1 MSKLIKNNI
10 DRLKAERK
18 AAWERDGAPIA
29 QLAETRNLT
38 AEESARFESANAEF
52 DAYGE
57 RIKALEASLEQ
68 DRALDGLGFLADAKA
83 DKRAEVWRN
92 IDTGEAAAL
101 RKGES
106 IAKHP
111 AYERATN
118 AESGDHALANYGT
131 LGAMVR
137 ALATGGTGSALVPTL
152 WSGELID
159 LAREAS
165 AIGRAG
171 ATIIPMDGKTIQI
184 GRKTGNPSAAFRAE
198 NNGPTASDPT
208 FDSVTLTARTMQAIV
223 VGSIEFFQDAPN
235 ADQLVMQALAEAMA
249 DKLDLV
255 ALYGGITT
263 GSGSINLPTEPN
275 PRGVLAALTATK
287 PANVLGASATDG
299 TTPSVASGYWSEVLD
314 AVFTVID
321 GNETPNALL
330 RSGKLARQYAKAV
343 DTTGQPLRT
352 PEALSSVQ
360 QLMVNAIP
368 SYTKGELETATD
380 LFVGDW
386 EQLLIG
392 QRLGMEIKP
401 LPELYQGS
409 GQVGVMATW
418 RGDVQLARSS
428 AFSVYRSLAGAA

>member
-1 MSKLIKNNI
+1 MSSIIKNNI
-10 DRLKAERK
+10 DRLRAERE
-18 AAWERDGAPIA
+18 AAWKRDGEPLVTIA
-29 QLAETRNLT
+29 NTRDMT
-38 AEESARFESANAEF
+38 AEERTQFETASEQFEAYSAR
-52 DAYGE
+52 
-57 RIKALEASLEQ
+57 IKTLEASLEQ
-68 DRALDGLGFLADAKA
+68 DRALDGLDFLGDTA
-83 DKRAEVWRN
+83 AERQTAIWSN
-92 IDTGEAAAL
+92 TATGERAAL

-111 AYERATN
+111 AFERASKVQN
-118 AESGDHALANYGT
+118 GDHALANYGT

-159 LAREAS
+159 LARETS

-198 NNGPTASDPT
+198 NTGPTASDPT
-208 FDSVTLTARTMQAIV
+208 FDSVTLTARTMEAIV

-249 DKLDLV
+249 DKIDLV

-287 PANVLGASATDG
+287 PANVLGASATNG

-343 DTTGQPLRT
+343 DTTGQPVRT

-368 SYTKGELETATD
+368 SYTKGSLETATD

-386 EQLLIG
+386 SQLLIG
-392 QRLGMEIKP
+392 QRLGIEIKP
-401 LPELYQGS
+401 LPELYRGS
-409 GQVGVMATW
+409 GQVGVIATW